1 MRTRISG
8 VREIIKGE
16 RYEVNYVITGKRYQ
30 YRIDASSLT
39 EAFNKKL
46 QDMAEKKKNV
56 SMLMNNGERLNAGF
70 SDAWERLHSDLIA
83 DNLPKKTIQHYA
95 KTYNRLFNEFL
106 GLKFPE
112 IQSFNQ
118 LALLV
123 FKEYKSYYVN
133 DLDRPKGWRA
143 ELIFVK
149 AIMRRLYGLGY
160 CSKELVESLKDIKKP
175 HSNKKEYTNIPNSK
189 IKELFQAI
197 RQNRPDYYYPLYFI
211 SRTGR
216 RINETTLIER
226 KDVGWKGF
234 NPARLNI
241 RAETTKTRQNAP
253 LQKLDQD
260 LERTIGEAYK
270 IGLKQKEP
278 YLFLNMYGR
287 RCSPGKVRRY
297 LKKVSRE
304 VIGQEITPH
313 YFRHRFLTECGKAN
327 VPIVDVMTISGIK
340 DIDVMVKYYTHST
353 EEGQSKVLEVTRV

>member
-1 MRTRISG
+1 MFI
-8 VREIIKGE
+8 
-16 RYEVNYVITGKRYQ
+16 
-30 YRIDASSLT
+30 
-39 EAFNKKL
+39 
-46 QDMAEKKKNV
+46 
-56 SMLMNNGERLNAGF
+56 
-70 SDAWERLHSDLIA
+70 
-83 DNLPKKTIQHYA
+83 
-95 KTYNRLFNEFL
+95 
-106 GLKFPE
+106 
-112 IQSFNQ
+112 
-118 LALLV
+118 
-123 FKEYKSYYVN
+123 
-133 DLDRPKGWRA
+133 
-143 ELIFVK
+143 K
-149 AIMRRLYGLGY
+149 AIIRRLYGLGY

-175 HSNKKEYTNIPNSK
+175 HSNKKEYTNIPNSR

-197 RQNRPDYYYPLYFI
+197 KQDRLDYYYPLYFI

-226 KDVGWKGF
+226 KDIEWKGF
-234 NPARLNI
+234 NPIRLNI

-327 VPIVDVMTISGIK
+327 VPIVDVMAISGIK

-353 EEGQSKVLEVTRV
+353 EEGQSKVLEVSRV